1 MVRVYKYS
9 IAFLRLSRW
18 NNLLIIAATMYL
30 IRWFVFI
37 PILSDYNLKPQ
48 IDEYRFSLLVL
59 ATVCIAAA
67 GYIIN
72 DYFDRKTDLINKP
85 GKVILGRILS
95 RRAGMFW
102 HTILTGVGILLG
114 TYVSWKTGILK
125 LSLIFPVIS
134 GVLWFYSTTYK
145 KQVLLGNLV
154 VAFLVACVPLVV
166 LLYELPMLLKN
177 FNNLI
182 ATNTYYIKL
191 MAFWIGGYSLF
202 AFLLTLIREI
212 VKDLEDFEG
221 DFAFGRQTIPI
232 AWGQAIAK
240 YIILFLSL
248 ISIILL
254 AIIIYKIRW
263 SLLTVG
269 YCVFLI
275 IIPLI
280 VQMVVVYKAKE
291 KKHYTSASLMLKLAM
306 LSGLFYVVVAANWVY

>member
-9 IAFLRLSRW
+9 IAFLRLARW

-48 IDEYRFSLLVL
+48 IDECRFSLLVL

-154 VAFLVACVPLVV
+154 VAFLVASVPLVV